1 MSYSL
6 HLAARPHESRSPVS
20 FAKAALLIAPLSL
33 PGCHGQA
40 QPREA
45 LLIEVPAVSG
55 PTSAPGV
62 PAGERPAAPAR
73 PEKAQEATT
82 MTLLLAADTF
92 LAYVSV
98 PTDGSMRDL
107 EDPKSN
113 FYYSESGSSWQA
125 IDGCGMVF
133 SCDVAALS
141 RAHPAGFVVKAE
153 FSATGYSPAS
163 ATFPYHSTAP
173 SFLPP

>member
-1 MSYSL
+1 MSCSL
-6 HLAARPHESRSPVS
+6 HLRPNESRPLVS
-20 FAKAALLIAPLSL
+20 FAKAALLLAPLSL
-33 PGCHGQA
+33 AGCHGQA
-40 QPREA
+40 RPREA
-45 LLIEVPAVSG
+45 LLIEVPAVRG
-55 PTSAPGV
+55 PSSAPGV
-62 PAGERPAAPAR
+62 SAMERPSAPAR
-73 PEKAQEATT
+73 PEKAQVATT

-92 LAYVSV
+92 LAYISV
-98 PTDGSMRDL
+98 PDGSSLRDL

-113 FYYSESGSSWQA
+113 FYYSERGSSWQA

-153 FSATGYSPAS
+153 FSAEGFAPAS